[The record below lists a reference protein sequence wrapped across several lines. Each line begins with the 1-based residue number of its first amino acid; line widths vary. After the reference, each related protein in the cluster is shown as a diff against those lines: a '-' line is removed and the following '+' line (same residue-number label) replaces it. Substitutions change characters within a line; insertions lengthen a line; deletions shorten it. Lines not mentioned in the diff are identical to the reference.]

1 VWARLWARVGEH
13 CGESL
18 LLKELAVTVP
28 TCTDLTK
35 LHRNHD
41 RSPAPAPDQAA
52 SAPRVTRDGRDL
64 SAHWSP
70 GSLPS
75 QLNSEWRQLCQ
86 APGNT
91 VVLAGWGRTH
101 PALAGCGSLPELLSR
116 ICDGE
121 RAARD
126 RVLLELL
133 ELSHEGDRLAG
144 RVVLQAMLPKAVR
157 LAMSIVRRPDVL
169 GDQEEALARAV
180 AAMWQVI
187 ATYPLTARPGRVSA
201 NLALDTLALVQRG
214 HTGSSYFPPTFPEH
228 PYADLTELSPATQP
242 DPEPGDDGRPAE
254 DQLQNLLAWAVR
266 TGVLQPCEGQWMT
279 RIYLGPTRG
288 GYPTEGPAVAAEL
301 GISWVALRQRCHR
314 LARRLGQ
321 AAEAAGISRTDIASG
336 AVLTAA

>member
-1 VWARLWARVGEH
+1 M
-13 CGESL
+13 
-18 LLKELAVTVP
+18 TVP
-28 TCTDLTK
+28 TCTDPTK
-35 LHRNHD
+35 LDRHPHVSPD
-41 RSPAPAPDQAA
+41 RSSDPVPVPDGAGWDL
-52 SAPRVTRDGRDL
+52 RVSRDGGDL
-64 SAHWSP
+64 AAHWSP

-75 QLNSEWRQLCQ
+75 LLNIEWRQLCQ
-86 APGNT
+86 APGNA

-116 ICDGE
+116 ICGGQ

-133 ELSHEGDRLAG
+133 GLSRDGDRLAG
-144 RVVLQAMLPKAVR
+144 RLVLQAMLPKAVR

-180 AAMWQVI
+180 AALWQVI

-214 HTGSSYFPPTFPEH
+214 HTGSSYFSPSFPVQ
-228 PYADLTELSPATQP
+228 PYADLTELGEAGRRDTDPDDFTGPA
-242 DPEPGDDGRPAE
+242 DA
-254 DQLQNLLAWAVR
+254 QLLNLLAWAVR
-266 TGVLQPCEGQWMT
+266 TGVLEPLEAHWLT
-279 RIYLGPTRG
+279 RIYLGPARDG
-288 GYPTEGPAVAAEL
+288 EPAQGPAVAAEL

-321 AAEAAGISRTDIASG
+321 AAEAAGISRADIAAG
-336 AVLTAA
+336 AVLAAA